1 MIWLTL
7 RGLRA
12 RWWRA
17 VLTGLVAAIGIAI
30 VAGTFIVSDTAD
42 RVGSD
47 PDIDLVGRIMLI
59 AGGVA
64 LLVGALVLNL
74 TISVTVAQRRREM
87 GLLRCIGT
95 EVGQLRRSVLLEAS
109 VIGLLGAAFGL
120 GLGVGVALLL
130 RALINT
136 KSFPGDLA
144 GAELVLTPRT
154 VLAALLIGCVVTV
167 LSALGPAVR
176 VGRLAPVA
184 ALHDARPAA
193 RRLSAVR
200 LVAGALLLGAGLAA
214 VPVAVDTW
222 NGFLLLPGGA
232 LALAG
237 VRLAGP
243 AFAGRLAEVVG
254 APVAGVAGVPG
265 SLGRLN
271 AARSPERTA
280 AMATALMVGLTLLTL
295 LEVLYASAREPLL
308 DEYRRDRADL
318 RVTTLNK
325 STGTDVTPMPAGIV
339 DQLRALDG
347 VATVVAD
354 RCVNGKD
361 ASALFC
367 ATDPTALSRVVE
379 LEVADGNLARLGAGG
394 IGMSDGD
401 AARTGATLGSPVTI
415 VAEGVTHTF
424 TLAATYRHTSNFDGF
439 LLTPEGFGQLG
450 GTPAPG
456 IVYVRAADGADRP
469 ALEAAVRRTASA
481 ADPAIEVQRR
491 ADLHEHDL
499 QQMAQAAAVYR
510 TLSALAAVVGLF
522 GVVGTLMLSIVERRR
537 ELGLL
542 RVVGMQRRQV
552 RRMVRA
558 EAVIVALVGAVL
570 GLGLGVLFGWGGAR
584 VLAHSS
590 APSEFT
596 LPVPNLALLAVLVAM
611 AGVVAAVLPAGLAS
625 RVDLLRAL
633 AAE

>member
-1 MIWLTL
+1 MIWLTV

-17 VLTGLVAAIGIAI
+17 FLTGLVAAVGIAI

-42 RVGSD
+42 RFGGD
-47 PDIDLVGRIMLI
+47 REIDLVRQIMLI

-64 LLVGALVLNL
+64 LLVGAFVLNL
-74 TISVTVAQRRREM
+74 TISVSVAQRRREM
-87 GLLRCIGT
+87 GLLRCVGA

-109 VIGLLGAAFGL
+109 VIGVLGAVTGL

-130 RALINT
+130 RTLINT
-136 KSFPGDLA
+136 ESFPGHLP
-144 GAELVLTPRT
+144 GSGLVLAPRT

-176 VGRLAPVA
+176 AGRLAPVA

-193 RRLSAVR
+193 RRLTVVR
-200 LVAGALLLGAGLAA
+200 MVPGTLLLGAGLAA
-214 VPVAVDTW
+214 EPVAVFTL
-222 NGFLLLPGGA
+222 NGFLMLPGGA

-254 APVAGVAGVPG
+254 APVAGASGVPG
-265 SLGRLN
+265 ALGRLN

-280 AMATALMVGLTLLTL
+280 AMASALMIGLTLLTL
-295 LEVLYASAREPLL
+295 IEVLYASARAPLL
-308 DEYRRDRADL
+308 DEYRRDRADFRL
-318 RVTTLNK
+318 TTFDK
-325 STGTDVTPMPAGIV
+325 STGASTATMPAGIV
-339 DQLRALDG
+339 DRLRTLDG
-347 VATVVAD
+347 VDIVVSD
-354 RCVNGKD
+354 RCVPGKD

-367 ATDPTALSRVVE
+367 ATDPAALARVVD
-379 LEVADGNLARLGAGG
+379 LEAVAGGLDRLGAGG
-394 IGMSDGD
+394 IAMSEDD
-401 AARTGATLGSPVTI
+401 AARTGAGMGSTVT
-415 VAEGVTHTF
+415 VVTERATRTF
-424 TLAATYRHTSNFDGF
+424 TLAATYRDTPNFGGF

-450 GTPAPG
+450 GTPTPG
-456 IVYVRAADGADRP
+456 LVYMRAADGADRP
-469 ALEAAVRRTASA
+469 ALEAAVRRIASA

-491 ADLHEHDL
+491 ADLHERDL
-499 QQMAQAAAVYR
+499 RQMAQAAAVYR
-510 TLSALAAVVGLF
+510 TLSGLAAVVGLF
-522 GVVGTLMLSIVERRR
+522 GVVGTLVLSIVERRR

-542 RVVGMQRRQV
+542 RAVGMQRRQI

-596 LPVPNLALLAVLVAM
+596 LPVPVIALLAVLVAG
-611 AGVVAAVLPAGLAS
+611 AGVVAAVLPARLAS
-625 RVDLLRAL
+625 RVDVLRAL
-633 AAE
+633 AAD